1 MSAVISNLQFS
12 DQDTLNPKYSSDNKL
27 MVKFY
32 KNAIFN
38 EFKSNQEGRAIYD
51 EIDYI
56 HIITP
61 GSRDDFRSEASL
73 SYQRRFPEQWARFKA
88 QEDQAVSGTPI
99 SVVPWLSIG
108 QVEELKFF
116 HITTVE
122 QIMDAPDSVAQ
133 KFSGFHTLKQKAKA
147 FLDSAAGEAEKTRL
161 EGMLAER
168 DAKITSLEQSIA
180 AMGQKLDQLLAPKK

>member
-1 MSAVISNLQFS
+1 MSAVMSNLQFS
-12 DQDTLNPKYSSDNKL
+12 DQDVLNPRYAGDKRL
-27 MVKFY
+27 IVRFY

-38 EFKSNQEGRAIYD
+38 EFKSNEQGRAIYD

-56 HIITP
+56 RIITP
-61 GSRDDFRSEASL
+61 GSRDDFHTEATRE
-73 SYQRRFPEQWARFKA
+73 YQNRFPEHWARFKA

-99 SVVPWLSIG
+99 SMVPWLSIG

-122 QIMDAPDSVAQ
+122 QILDAPDAVAQ
-133 KFSGFHTLKQKAKA
+133 KFSGFHMLKQKAKT
-147 FLDSAAGEAEKTRL
+147 FLDASASEAEKTRL

-168 DAKITSLEQSIA
+168 DAKITSLEQNIT
-180 AMGQKLDQLLAPKK
+180 AMGQKLDQLLVAKK